1 MTDQTTDPTTGGTR
15 GVALLIADGP
25 TGLTAVHTRVPAAD
39 VPALRHRVAEIRAAA
54 ALLPADE
61 RTPVIA
67 VFGRPGMNP
76 RSYGFDAPADRLE
89 ELRALVLEA
98 GR

>member
-1 MTDQTTDPTTGGTR
+1 MPDQTTAEPCLGA
-15 GVALLIADGP
+15 ALLIADGP
-25 TGLTAVHTRVPAAD
+25 TGLTAVHTRVPAAQ

-67 VFGRPGMNP
+67 VFGRPGQNP
-76 RSYGFDAPADRLE
+76 RSYGFDAPTARLE
-89 ELRALVLEA
+89 ELRALLLEA
-98 GR
+98 GQ